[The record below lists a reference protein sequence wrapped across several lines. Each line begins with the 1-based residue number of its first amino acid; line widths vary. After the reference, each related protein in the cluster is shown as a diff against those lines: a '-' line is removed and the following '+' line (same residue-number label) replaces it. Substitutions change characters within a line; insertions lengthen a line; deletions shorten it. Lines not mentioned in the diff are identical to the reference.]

1 MEKTLLMDLL
11 KEIAVGFKSA
21 KSYPPGHPMM
31 DKVVSKTLAQLNK
44 VLLDKPALS
53 LYFLEQTIITQDER
67 IDITKNLAVKSFL
80 DTLRKIELSSLTFES
95 GTSTED
101 LKNLYEVIG
110 SSKIEISKFGSIAD
124 MLESKGTSKIK
135 INAVQ
140 FGLHGGSATEIA
152 TPTKTVTTKS
162 HTEVVE
168 AIRQLKELVEQG
180 VPGLKI
186 QQGFVQAA
194 EDITTTSEKQ
204 WPAYSEA
211 VARIL
216 EQLPS
221 EHRIELL
228 RDMELKPFVLRLLS
242 KMSDETL
249 VNLITTKAN
258 EKESG
263 DFKQIINGLG
273 EDRFAEI
280 MPLLKENIP
289 NVYEYFAQVGL
300 LLSEKISS
308 TVSKD
313 DLKATLQPYYAMLE
327 SQNASVREEGFKS
340 LTVLANRFMKQGN
353 DEVVG
358 EIIQRFIIAIE
369 KESVNQVVL
378 ATIDVLSNLYSTCAA
393 QNHEQYCNSLLEPFS
408 KILGRTGLPIK
419 FKQQIIKFLGE
430 TKNPAVLPILFSFLW
445 ESGLYPDVRKAIVKF
460 GRDAVNEG
468 LQILK
473 EAEDIA
479 LKSKLVDIMKN
490 IGKESVEML
499 VENLGSNEWYI
510 RRNIIAML
518 GDIGDK
524 SVLPDVERL
533 LADEDDRVRLELVRT
548 FAKFDYYDGLKNA
561 LMDAS
566 LAVKT
571 EALKGMKKKIKPQE
585 TKELLPLFNEK
596 GDTLHMELLGI
607 ISRNKNPEAATF
619 IADFLKTLVGRDDT
633 VAQELKERGVMVL
646 ARLQTDEKHAL
657 LEELKMLKDK
667 TLNHYVNE
675 ALKHI

>member
-1 MEKTLLMDLL
+1 MEKTVLLDLL
-11 KEIAVGFKSA
+11 KEMAVGFKSA

-44 VLLDKPALS
+44 VLLDKPELS
-53 LYFLEQTIITQDER
+53 LYFLEQTVITQDER
-67 IDITKNLAVKSFL
+67 IDITKNLAVKSLL
-80 DTLRKIELSSLTFES
+80 DTFRKIELSSLTFGS
-95 GTSTED
+95 GMSPED
-101 LKNLYEVIG
+101 VKNLYEVIG
-110 SSKIEISKFGSIAD
+110 SSKIETSKFGNIAE

-140 FGLHGGSATEIA
+140 FGLHGGSTKQIAEPTETA
-152 TPTKTVTTKS
+152 PTKS

-168 AIRQLKELVEQG
+168 AIKQLKELVEKG
-180 VPGLKI
+180 VPGLKMK
-186 QQGFVQAA
+186 QGFVQAA
-194 EDITTTSEKQ
+194 KDIASTSEKQ

-228 RDMELKPFVLRLLS
+228 RDMELKPFVLKLLS
-242 KMSDETL
+242 NMNDETL

-273 EDRFAEI
+273 DDRFREV
-280 MPLLKENIP
+280 MPLLKEKIP
-289 NVYEYFAQVGL
+289 NVYEYLAQVGL
-300 LLSEKISS
+300 LLSEKMSS

-340 LTVLANRFMKQGN
+340 LTVLANRFMKQGG

-358 EIIQRFIIAIE
+358 EIIQRFTIAIE
-369 KESVNQVVL
+369 KESVSQVVL
-378 ATIDVLSNLYSTCAA
+378 ATIDVLSNLYSTCDA
-393 QNHEQYCNSLLEPFS
+393 QNHDQFCNSLLEPFN

-419 FKQQIIKFLGE
+419 FKQQIITFLGE

-460 GRDAVNEG
+460 GRDAVTEG

-473 EAEDIA
+473 EAEEIA

-499 VENLGSNEWYI
+499 VENLNSKEWYI

-571 EALKGMKKKIKPQE
+571 EALKGMKKKINPEE
-585 TKELLPLFNEK
+585 TKELLPLFKEK
-596 GDTLHMELLGI
+596 GDALHIELLGI
-607 ISRNKNPEAATF
+607 ISHNKNPEAACF
-619 IADFLKTLVGRDDT
+619 IADFLRTLVGRDDA

-646 ARLQTDEKHAL
+646 ARLKTDEKQAL

-667 TLNHYVNE
+667 TLSHYVTE